1 MALDASMPHLPAQW
15 LRSVL
20 PWGNSNHEPVS
31 PVDPVV
37 QSHRKLHPRADP
49 AVIRRAYEVA
59 ERAHKGQMRKSG
71 EEYITH
77 PLAVAQLLADLGMDT
92 ITLAAALLHDT
103 VEDTNY
109 TLEALNADFGT
120 EVSYLVDGVT
130 KFDKAFYGAA
140 AEAETY
146 RKMMLSAGR
155 DIRVLI
161 IKLADRVHNMRTLGA
176 RGSASKTRIARAT
189 SEVLIPLAD
198 RLGIQRIKRELEDI
212 VFFHLDPSGWAQVDQ
227 YFRAQPDRTPYLNSV
242 AGTILAEL
250 RTVKVHADIAERQR
264 HHWSIHS
271 DKVKRGQIY
280 DPPRLAIIV
289 SGPDTDC
296 YAALGAVHGLWRPL
310 PGRFKDFIASPK
322 FNLYQS
328 LHTTV
333 LGPGDQPVELLIR
346 TRDMHETAEYGI
358 VAQFRISDGTA
369 NPERSN
375 PEQLQWLHRLL
386 DWQRDAVDAA
396 DFLNALHCDLSEDQI
411 QVFTTGGAQV
421 ALPAEATPVDLA
433 YTLGDGDRMIGAY
446 INGRLSPLSAPL
458 SDGDRVEIIHATIGD
473 EPVRPSADWLEF
485 IRSPHARIQVTQ
497 WLAEHGYG
505 EDIAQTAAPVSLGN
519 KLRLGRSA
527 IGLALRQ
534 HNRALAS
541 DHPLREL
548 ARSLGY
554 PDLDALL
561 IAVAERKQGAADLV
575 QKLIRAVDRPDAATL
590 AG

>member
-1 MALDASMPHLPAQW
+1 MALEASMPHLPAQW

-20 PWGNSNHEPVS
+20 PWGGGPAHQS
-31 PVDPVV
+31 PVDPVLAA
-37 QSHRKLHPRADP
+37 HRRQHPRAD
-49 AVIRRAYEVA
+49 VSIVRRAYEVA
-59 ERAHKGQMRKSG
+59 ELAHRGQMRKSG

-77 PLAVAQLLADLGMDT
+77 PLAVAELLADLGMDT

-103 VEDTNY
+103 VEDTAY
-109 TLEALNADFGT
+109 TLEQLDTDFGH

-130 KFDKAFYGAA
+130 KFDKAFYGDA

-161 IKLADRVHNMRTLGA
+161 IKLADRVHNMRTLGV
-176 RGSASKTRIARAT
+176 RSSKSKTRIAQAT

-212 VFFHLDPSGWAQVDQ
+212 VFFHLDPAGWAEMDD
-227 YFRAQPDRTPYLNSV
+227 YFRTQPERNNYLTGVTSKV
-242 AGTILAEL
+242 LGEL
-250 RTVKVHADIAERQR
+250 RALKVHADISPRKR
-264 HHWSIHS
+264 HHWSLWN
-271 DKVKRGQIY
+271 DRVRRGHLY

-289 SGPDTDC
+289 NGPDTDC

-310 PGRFKDFIASPK
+310 PGRFKDFIATPK

-333 LGPGDQPVELLIR
+333 LGPGDQPVEFLIR
-346 TRDMHETAEYGI
+346 TRSMHATAEYGI
-358 VAQFRISDGTA
+358 VAQFRAGGNG
-369 NPERSN
+369 NPERNN
-375 PEQLQWLHRLL
+375 PEQLEWLHRLL
-386 DWQRDAVDAA
+386 DWQRDAVDSG
-396 DFLNALHCDLSEDQI
+396 DFLTALRCDLSEEQI
-411 QVFTTGGAQV
+411 QVFTSGGAQV
-421 ALPAEATPVDLA
+421 TLPSEATPVDLA

-458 SDGDRVEIIHATIGD
+458 SDGDRVEIIHATLGD

-485 IRSPHARIQVTQ
+485 IRSPHARLQVSQ

-505 EDIAQTAAPVSLGN
+505 EDIADQEAAPVSLGN

-534 HNRALAS
+534 RNRALAS
-541 DHPLREL
+541 DHPLRTL
-548 ARSLGY
+548 AHKLGY

-561 IAVAERKQGAADLV
+561 VAVAERRETANELVERLIAAVDEPGAAS
-575 QKLIRAVDRPDAATL
+575 L
-590 AG
+590 ARG